1 MDFLKHIL
9 DIENSMLT
17 IYSYQMSY
25 IEFIGTS
32 LGLISVWL
40 AAKANIHTWT
50 TGIINVIAFF
60 IIYYQ
65 VQLYSDMFLQVFFL
79 LSSFFGIFQWF
90 RTKPEKED
98 KKISSLNARYTMFL
112 LACVVILTA
121 LLGIFMSQIHLIFPS
136 FFTKAAAYPY
146 LDALT
151 TILSVF
157 ATFLMA
163 YKRIECWALWILTDL
178 ICIGLYIQKGIVV
191 IALEYAIFFIMASW
205 GFIQWQKSIT
215 YAKRLSIG

>member
-1 MDFLKHIL
+1 MDFLTYIL
-9 DIENSMLT
+9 DIDNSMLT

-40 AAKANIHTWT
+40 ATKANIHTWT
-50 TGIINVIAFF
+50 TGIINVMAFF
-60 IIYYQ
+60 VIYYQ

-90 RTKPEKED
+90 RKKPEYED
-98 KKISSLNARYTMFL
+98 KKITTLNVKYLMVL
-112 LACVVILTA
+112 LASIVILTA
-121 LLGIFMSQIHLIFPS
+121 LLGIFMSHIHLICPVY
-136 FFTKAAAYPY
+136 FTKAAAYPY

-151 TILSVF
+151 TTLSVF

-178 ICIGLYIQKGIVV
+178 ICIGLYIQKGITV
-191 IALEYAIFFIMASW
+191 IALEYFIFLIMASW